1 MTLTMNDIETKERIY
16 HGLAYREVSAEVLHQ
31 IIDSGG
37 WDKNK
42 GFVKYSP
49 IGAFLGVE
57 NGVYVAIDNE
67 TGDAWT
73 EEFYSKTV
81 ALNWLLFNKYGS
93 VEDAHD
99 VDLRTKSRMDNVRLK
114 KRRESKEEEA

>member
-16 HGLAYREVSAEVLHQ
+16 RGLAYREVSAEVLHQ

-57 NGVYVAIDNE
+57 NGVYVA
-67 TGDAWT
+67 
-73 EEFYSKTV
+73 SKV
-81 ALNWLLFNKYGS
+81 Y
-93 VEDAHD
+93 E
-99 VDLRTKSRMDNVRLK
+99 
-114 KRRESKEEEA
+114 RREERNDAPAYQ